1 MNKTHDVQSPA
12 SEPLG
17 SIPTGTPSGSNVGT
31 TTGNAHVAGA
41 PPATA
46 FEGGPLV
53 ETITPK
59 EGESVPSKGDST
71 GHVESGTGYARIPT
85 T

>member
-1 MNKTHDVQSPA
+1 MHTKNDVQSP
-12 SEPLG
+12 SDFTTVPV
-17 SIPTGTPSGSNVGT
+17 PTGTPSGSNVAS
-31 TTGNAHVAGA
+31 TTGSAGVQGA
-41 PPATA
+41 PPASS

-59 EGESVPSKGDST
+59 GGESVPSKGDTT
-71 GHVESGTGYARIPT
+71 GHIESGTGYARIPT

>member
-1 MNKTHDVQSPA
+1 MHEKNDVQSPA
-12 SEPLG
+12 SPPLG
-17 SIPTGTPSGSNVGT
+17 SIPTGTPSASNVAS
-31 TTGNAHVAGA
+31 TTGNALVAGA
-41 PPATA
+41 APATP

-59 EGESVPSKGDST
+59 GGESVPSKGDST
-71 GHVESGTGYARIPT
+71 GHIESGTGYARIPT

>member
-1 MNKTHDVQSPA
+1 MNKSHDVQSPA
-12 SEPLG
+12 SAPLG
-17 SIPTGTPSGSNVGT
+17 SIPSGTPSGSNVAS
-31 TTGNAHVAGA
+31 TTGNALVAGA
-41 PPATA
+41 PPATP

-59 EGESVPSKGDST
+59 GGESVPSKGDST